1 MGTKSSLTLGRRM
14 FARAVDLDPRFA
26 RAHAGMAYCDSRLC
40 FRYGATISADQIL
53 ATAGKALAID
63 PNLAEAHAA
72 HGYALMI
79 GDRRAEAASA
89 FEHALTLGPNC
100 YEANELYAE
109 FCFIGGRF
117 DRAARYFLRAMEIQ
131 PDDYQSPFLL
141 VQVFQSL
148 GQPEE
153 ATRYA
158 RIGLRR
164 AEEALRLHPESF
176 RPAQQGAATLA
187 FLGERDR
194 AEEWLARALTVDP
207 DDLVGYYN
215 AACTYALLGDAD
227 RAIDMLEICLQQF
240 APERKLWLKNDSD
253 LDPIRMHPR
262 YQKLLQLAGLPPVSE
277 PGRTSS

>member
-1 MGTKSSLTLGRRM
+1 M

-207 DDLVGYYN
+207 DDMVGYYN

-262 YQKLLQLAGLPPVSE
+262 YQKLLQLARLPPVSE
-277 PGRTSS
+277 PGQTSS